1 MKQVMLYL
9 FCIVCT
15 SAMAQNKIN
24 TQTPRKTATTSQAS
38 TAAKTTQD
46 LTEDTI
52 SASSVDKDK
61 IADVALPHPSGAT
74 RHLINANYRNN
85 MPWGL
90 HKGLNAQF
98 GLSLTAG
105 FGKYAPRGVGF
116 GQHVA
121 LTYALPLNKHWSLAA
136 GLYAD
141 HLNWDGNNM
150 TNAGVSALLS
160 YQVNEKLCLYAYGEK
175 NFFSGHRPATLFY
188 GPYSY
193 FNTPSERLG
202 VGAEYKVNETL
213 TLGLNFEHAEYDHP
227 AFGVVSAGS
236 LMRPYRGA
244 DW

>member
-1 MKQVMLYL
+1 
-9 FCIVCT
+9 
-15 SAMAQNKIN
+15 
-24 TQTPRKTATTSQAS
+24 
-38 TAAKTTQD
+38 
-46 LTEDTI
+46 
-52 SASSVDKDK
+52 
-61 IADVALPHPSGAT
+61 
-74 RHLINANYRNN
+74 
-85 MPWGL
+85 
-90 HKGLNAQF
+90 
-98 GLSLTAG
+98 
-105 FGKYAPRGVGF
+105 
-116 GQHVA
+116 
-121 LTYALPLNKHWSLAA
+121 SLAA

-175 NFFSGHRPATLFY
+175 NFFAGYTPSTFFY